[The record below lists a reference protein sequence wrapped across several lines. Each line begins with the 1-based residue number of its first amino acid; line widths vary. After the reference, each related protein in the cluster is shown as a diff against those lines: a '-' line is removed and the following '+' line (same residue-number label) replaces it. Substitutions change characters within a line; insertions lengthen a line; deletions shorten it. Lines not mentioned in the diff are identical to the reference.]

1 MPGSF
6 LPGSPTGVGVPM
18 TYATRSKAMRV
29 AAHMRKLGVTVT
41 VTGRVIQYTHN
52 AATAHARLMAE
63 LLS

>member
-29 AAHMRKLGVTVT
+29 AMHMRKLGVSVRL
-41 VTGRVIQYTHN
+41 TGRVLQYRHT
-52 AATAHARLMAE
+52 AATAHARLWAE